1 MDVKEYQKKKEE
13 RMVHME
19 RYGNEQDPIKIAK
32 EKKHKQQKVYYQKP
46 EIKARTKEYQKKN
59 KEKITKQRKEYDSR
73 PEVIARRKAYK
84 QKPEVKER
92 MKEYN
97 SRPEVKE
104 RMKEYNSR
112 PEVIARRKKYTT
124 KYSFENQLKK
134 YGLTTKYYYR
144 MLKQQGGVCAI
155 CGNNET
161 IKQNGKVINLAVD
174 HCHKTGKVRGLLCG
188 RCNLTLG
195 ILKEDISLL
204 YNYVEY
210 LKQHSN

>member
-84 QKPEVKER
+84 QK
-92 MKEYN
+92 
-97 SRPEVKE
+97 PEVKE